1 MIDIQSLILI
11 AVNERDFWTGE
22 RIHTIGVAPVGE
34 QRESPRRGNARGRDD
49 RATFYLAMCAG
60 YRNEAPYLAE
70 WIEFHRLVGVE
81 HFFLYNARSTDHHRE
96 VLAPYIEDGIVT
108 LNPDW
113 EGISYQQADTFT
125 ECLRAHGHESRW
137 IAFIDIDEFL
147 FSPTGRPLP
156 ELLVE
161 YEQWPAVA
169 VNWALYGRS
178 GHMTKPDG
186 LVIENYLMRS
196 DTPTNLFTKKI
207 VDPSRTVRCVNGR
220 AFDGHMFEF
229 TSLLAVDENHYPIHG
244 THSKSV
250 SFSRFRLNHYVT
262 KSEEEARGK
271 LGRPDEWV
279 DSRQWRSTMV
289 EDAYPKERD
298 EAAARYVPGVKAA
311 LAARRVGQPSDSR

>member
-34 QRESPRRGNARGRDD
+34 QRESPRRGNARGRDN
-49 RATFYLAMCAG
+49 RAPFYLAMCAG

-96 VLAPYIEDGIVT
+96 VLAPYIEDGVVT

-169 VNWALYGRS
+169 VNWALFGRS
-178 GHMTKPDG
+178 GHVTKPDG

-298 EAAARYVPGVKAA
+298 EAAARYVPDVKAA
-311 LAARRVGQPSDSR
+311 LAARQVGQPSDSR